1 MIKLNVYDAQKNKV
15 SEIEVSEK
23 VFAAPY
29 NETIIY
35 QASRVKQINQRQG
48 TACTKNKAEVRGTG
62 KKPWKQKH
70 TGRARHGSM
79 RSPLWKGGAVTF
91 GPRPREYNFGLPEK
105 VNRKAMCIALSDRVR
120 EESIFVIDKINFSAI
135 KTKHFCELLERF
147 GIEGALVI
155 DNKNKNLML
164 SVRNHRKSK
173 YINAENI
180 NILDLLKYNKLL
192 ISKDAVKKIEEVLA
206 K

>member
-1 MIKLNVYDAQKNKV
+1 MKLNVYDIQKNKV

-29 NETIIY
+29 NETVIY
-35 QASRVKQINQRQG
+35 QAVRVKQINKRQG

-62 KKPWKQKH
+62 KKPWRQKH

-79 RSPLWKGGAVTF
+79 RSPLFRGGAVTF
-91 GPRPREYNFGLPEK
+91 GPRPRDYDLGLPQK
-105 VNRKAMCIALSDRVR
+105 VNRKAMCIALSDRAR
-120 EESIFVIDKINFSAI
+120 EDSIFVIDKVDFSDI
-135 KTKHFCELLERF
+135 KTRHFCDLLRKF

-164 SVRNHRKSK
+164 SVRNHRRSK
-173 YINAENI
+173 YINVENL
-180 NILDLLKYNKLL
+180 NILDLLKYDKLL
-192 ISKDAVKKIEEVLA
+192 VSMDAIRKIEEVLA

>member
-1 MIKLNVYDAQKNKV
+1 MMKLNVYDTQKNKV

-29 NETIIY
+29 NETVIY
-35 QASRVKQINQRQG
+35 QAVRVKQINKRQG

-62 KKPWKQKH
+62 KKPWRQKH

-79 RSPLWKGGAVTF
+79 RSPLWRGGAVTF
-91 GPRPREYNFGLPEK
+91 GPRPRDYDLGLPEK
-105 VNRKAMCIALSDRVR
+105 VNRKAMCIALSDRAR
-120 EESIFVIDKINFSAI
+120 EDSIFVIDKVDFSDI
-135 KTKHFCELLERF
+135 KTRHFCDLLKKF

-164 SVRNHRKSK
+164 SVRNHRRSK
-173 YINAENI
+173 YINVENL
-180 NILDLLKYNKLL
+180 NILDLLKYDKLL
-192 ISKDAVKKIEEVLA
+192 VSMDAIRKIEEVLA

>member
-1 MIKLNVYDAQKNKV
+1 MIKLDVYDVRKNKV
-15 SEIEVSEK
+15 SEMEVSEK
-23 VFAAPY
+23 VFGAPF
-29 NETIIY
+29 NETVIY
-35 QASRVKQINQRQG
+35 QAVRVRQMNRRQG

-70 TGRARHGSM
+70 MGRARHGSM

-91 GPRPREYNFGLPEK
+91 GPRPRDYDLAIPEK

-120 EESIFVIDKINFSAI
+120 ENSIFVIDKVDFSDI
-135 KTKHFCELLERF
+135 KTRHFCELLKRF
-147 GIEGALVI
+147 EIEGALVI

-164 SVRNHRKSK
+164 SVRNHKNSK
-173 YINAENI
+173 YLNAENI
-180 NILDLLKYNKLL
+180 NIVDLLKYNKLL
-192 ISKDAVKKIEEVLA
+192 ISQDALKKIEEVLS

>member
-1 MIKLNVYDAQKNKV
+1 MN
-15 SEIEVSEK
+15 
-23 VFAAPY
+23 
-29 NETIIY
+29 
-35 QASRVKQINQRQG
+35 RRQG

-70 TGRARHGSM
+70 MGRARHGSM

-91 GPRPREYNFGLPEK
+91 GPRPRDYDLAIPEK

-120 EESIFVIDKINFSAI
+120 ENSIFVIDKVDFSDI
-135 KTKHFCELLERF
+135 KTRHFCELLKRF
-147 GIEGALVI
+147 EIEGALVI

-164 SVRNHRKSK
+164 SVRNHKNSK
-173 YINAENI
+173 YLNAENI
-180 NILDLLKYNKLL
+180 NIVDLLKYNKLL
-192 ISKDAVKKIEEVLA
+192 ISQDALKKIEEVLS

>member
-1 MIKLNVYDAQKNKV
+1 MIKLDVYDVQKNKV
-15 SEIEVSEK
+15 SELEVSDK
-23 VFAAPY
+23 VFGAPL
-29 NETIIY
+29 NKTILY
-35 QASRVKQINQRQG
+35 QAVRVRQMSKRQG

-91 GPRPREYNFGLPEK
+91 GPRPRDYALALPEK
-105 VNRKAMCIALSDRVR
+105 VNRKAICIALSDRVR
-120 EESIFVIDKINFSAI
+120 EKSIYVIDKINFSDI
-135 KTKHFCELLERF
+135 KTKHFSELLKKF
-147 GIEGALVI
+147 ALDGALVI

-164 SVRNHRKSK
+164 SVRNHKNSK
-173 YINAENI
+173 YINPENV
-180 NILDLLKYNKLL
+180 NVLDILKYNNLL
-192 ISKDAVKKIEEVLA
+192 VSQEALKKIEEVLS